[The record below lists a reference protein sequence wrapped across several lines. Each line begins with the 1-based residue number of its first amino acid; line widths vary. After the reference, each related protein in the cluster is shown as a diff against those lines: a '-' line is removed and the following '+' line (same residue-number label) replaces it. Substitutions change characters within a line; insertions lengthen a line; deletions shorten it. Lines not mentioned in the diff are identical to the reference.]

1 MSSDEAFGWRI
12 TDEEWREFQEIPEQG
27 FSHRAWVDCRLQ
39 QRIEWQANRDAV
51 RIAEL
56 EAEIEGIKRRDA
68 EVGEDEGWWV
78 GGAWGDYGEAVVP
91 LRILSYV
98 IDGKLDEKVTSIDP
112 GFALTYAEQTARA
125 EDAEAKLAEV
135 RAYCIENT
143 EGMPDD
149 PFAYGIQELRRVLA
163 LLDGGDET

>member
-1 MSSDEAFGWRI
+1 MTERLSDAELARA
-12 TDEEWREFQEIPEQG
+12 DE
-27 FSHRAWVDCRLQ
+27 
-39 QRIEWQANRDAV
+39 

-98 IDGKLDEKVTSIDP
+98 IDGNLNEKVTSIDP
-112 GFALTYAEQTARA
+112 GFALTYAEQTVRA
-125 EDAEAKLAEV
+125 EAAEAKLAAV
-135 RAYCIENT
+135 RAFCVERT
-143 EGMPDD
+143 EDMPDD
-149 PFAYGIQELRRVLA
+149 PYDFVREFALAVLA
-163 LLDGGDET
+163 VLDGAATDE